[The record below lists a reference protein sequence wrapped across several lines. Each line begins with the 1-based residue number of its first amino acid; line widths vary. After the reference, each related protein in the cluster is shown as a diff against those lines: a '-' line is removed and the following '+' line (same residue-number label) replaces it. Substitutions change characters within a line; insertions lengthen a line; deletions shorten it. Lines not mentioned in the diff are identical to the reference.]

1 MRYVGKSISIGE
13 FICRAMKSNVLMN
26 LVVGSGGSNVM
37 SCRHEANCLIFFYF
51 FFFVQLDD

>member
-37 SCRHEANCLIFFYF
+37 SCRVVMKLI
-51 FFFVQLDD
+51 V